1 MGVRDPASR
10 VRLIQHALAALLL
23 AAFLAGCRTGGQPAA
38 GDQFLVV
45 TADPGMRFGGR
56 IPGPTLRVRAG
67 RPVRIVLE
75 NRDHLQ
81 HDLWVVGPRERAPYL
96 EPAFPGAKTRV
107 LGPGEREE
115 IRFVADRPGQYR
127 YVCTVP
133 GHDVTMYG
141 EFVVEE

>member
-1 MGVRDPASR
+1 MGVRDPAGR
-10 VRLIQHALAALLL
+10 VRLIRNVLTVLLL
-23 AAFLAGCRTGGQPAA
+23 AAFFVGCRTGGRSA
-38 GDQFLVV
+38 GGEQLLVV
-45 TADPGMRFGGR
+45 TADVGMRFGGR
-56 IPGPTLRVRAG
+56 VPGPTLRVRTG
-67 RPVRIVLE
+67 RPVRLVLE
-75 NRDHLQ
+75 NRDRLQ

-115 IRFVADRPGQYR
+115 IRFVADRPGRYR